1 MVEFLFEDIFR
12 IERLNPDGKKFDKV
26 IRVEAKSEKF
36 DMFMHLDVMVTKDFE
51 VKEGDKFAMVI
62 APTLNLDG
70 TPDTGYYTP
79 SNTYSTVNDT
89 LSCGGC
95 MGKCLNGVKLG
106 EMSLSC
112 AMETTTC
119 VINKVKV
126 VQGSRQ
132 SLADRFDYVMYG
144 KLYKIADGSGRGIKA
159 EINVSFGGLLMM
171 LRGDPS
177 HCNKFELDQRLYVLM
192 RKV

>member
-79 SNTYSTVNDT
+79 
-89 LSCGGC
+89 
-95 MGKCLNGVKLG
+95 
-106 EMSLSC
+106 
-112 AMETTTC
+112 
-119 VINKVKV
+119 
-126 VQGSRQ
+126 GSRQ